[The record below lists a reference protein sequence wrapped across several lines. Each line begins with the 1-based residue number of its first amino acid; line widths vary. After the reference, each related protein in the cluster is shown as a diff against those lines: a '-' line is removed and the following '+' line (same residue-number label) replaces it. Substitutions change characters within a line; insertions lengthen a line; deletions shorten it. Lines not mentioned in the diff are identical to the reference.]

1 MSQLE
6 VDKIVPQSGTT
17 LTIGD
22 SGDTV
27 NFADGT
33 SIGIDTNTLYIDS
46 TNNRVG
52 IGTTSPSTLLDLS
65 SSDNTYQTIQT
76 TSSDKN
82 AITYYKNGDCSV
94 DGVYVGLNANEEMML
109 WQSENDVMRFGTN
122 NTERMRIT
130 SDGSIGIGTPS
141 SSSFNASA
149 NQLVIGSSSGNKGLT
164 IFTGTS
170 NVGAIFFA
178 DGTSGNTAYRGQIN
192 YQHNND
198 LMTFGVGA
206 SEAMRIDSSGNL
218 MVGKTAIALA
228 TVGGELREN
237 GQITGTR
244 DGGASLIL
252 NRLTSNGEIAQFYKD
267 GAVVGRLSVTS
278 TPGFAIG
285 TPNTLGSGLH
295 LISGA
300 ILPST
305 STGGTA
311 DNSKDLGASSSR
323 FKDLYLGGGAFL
335 GGTGTANKLDDYEEG
350 TWTPDMRGSSG
361 SAGSSS
367 TSGTGTYIKIGK
379 LVFLRGS
386 FLRWSNL
393 GSYSGDAQL
402 FGLPF
407 TASGTDGSKTAGSV
421 CWVKRVE
428 FPASAYNPP
437 GITVENGQNYIEFMK
452 QESNLGVAFELTTTY
467 FDDVLNSFHITCMYE
482 TEA

>member
-22 SGDTV
+22 SGDTITISAGATLSGSLNADNLDSGTV
-27 NFADGT
+27 PDARISGAYTGITQTGTLTSFAST
-33 SIGIDTNTLYIDS
+33 GIDDNATSTAITIDS
-46 TNNRVG
+46 SQNVG
-52 IGTTSPSTLLDLS
+52 IGTNSPVNDFNYTGLTLSGSTGSQVVLQDDGTTEGLIWNNNAFYIEAK
-65 SSDNTYQTIQT
+65 NTNPI
-76 TSSDKN
+76 
-82 AITYYKNGDCSV
+82 AF
-94 DGVYVGLNANEEMML
+94 
-109 WQSENDVMRFGTN
+109 RTN
-122 NTERMRIT
+122 NSER
-130 SDGSIGIGTPS
+130 
-141 SSSFNASA
+141 
-149 NQLVIGSSSGNKGLT
+149 
-164 IFTGTS
+164 
-170 NVGAIFFA
+170 
-178 DGTSGNTAYRGQIN
+178 
-192 YQHNND
+192 
-198 LMTFGVGA
+198 
-206 SEAMRIDSSGNL
+206 MRIDSSGNL

-244 DGGASLIL
+244 DGNASLIL

>member
-22 SGDTV
+22 SGDTITISAGATLSGSLNADNLDSGTV
-27 NFADGT
+27 PDARISGAYTGITQTGTLTSFAST
-33 SIGIDTNTLYIDS
+33 GIDDNATSTAITIDS
-46 TNNRVG
+46 SQNVG
-52 IGTTSPSTLLDLS
+52 IGTNSPVNDFNYTGLTLSGSTGSQVVLQDDGTTEGLIWNNNAFYIEAK
-65 SSDNTYQTIQT
+65 NTNPI
-76 TSSDKN
+76 
-82 AITYYKNGDCSV
+82 AF
-94 DGVYVGLNANEEMML
+94 
-109 WQSENDVMRFGTN
+109 RTN
-122 NTERMRIT
+122 NSER
-130 SDGSIGIGTPS
+130 
-141 SSSFNASA
+141 
-149 NQLVIGSSSGNKGLT
+149 
-164 IFTGTS
+164 
-170 NVGAIFFA
+170 
-178 DGTSGNTAYRGQIN
+178 
-192 YQHNND
+192 
-198 LMTFGVGA
+198 
-206 SEAMRIDSSGNL
+206 MRIDSSGNL

-228 TVGGELREN
+228 TVGNELREN